1 MQRTDA
7 GQFMTPDV
15 DGLIQFYKSPLGRL
29 TRGLVRE
36 QVSQLAGDV
45 TGLRIL
51 GLGFATPYLRGAL
64 KGAERVLAFMPARQG
79 ASSWPREG
87 PSHTVLCDPLEMPL
101 TDSAVDLVIAIHGF
115 EHVLDAE
122 DQMRELWRICAP
134 GARIVLVVP
143 RRRGLWAGLDNNPF
157 GFGQPYSRSQ
167 MDTLL
172 RNHSFTP
179 EEWRDCLYLPPFN
192 SQLVLRSAKMFEKG
206 GRVFGPTLAGVMCVR
221 AKKEQFPA
229 IARRRRVEK
238 THASPELSPQTARL
252 IS

>member
-1 MQRTDA
+1 
-7 GQFMTPDV
+7 MTPDV
-15 DGLIQFYKSPLGRL
+15 DGLIRFYKSPLGRL
-29 TRGLVRE
+29 TRQLIRE

-45 TGLRIL
+45 TGQRIL

-87 PSHTVLCDPLEMPL
+87 PSRTVLCDPLEMPL

-122 DQMRELWRICAP
+122 EQMRELWRVCAP
-134 GARIVLVVP
+134 NARIVLVVP

-157 GFGQPYSRSQ
+157 GFGHPYSRSQ
-167 MDTLL
+167 MDQLL
-172 RNHSFTP
+172 RDHSFTP
-179 EEWRDCLYLPPFN
+179 EAWRDCLYLPPFN
-192 SQLVLRSAKMFEKG
+192 SSLVLRSAKVFEKT
-206 GRVFGPTLAGVMCVR
+206 GRVFGPTLAGVMCVS

-229 IARRRRVEK
+229 IARRKRAVKEL
-238 THASPELSPQTARL
+238 AAPELSPQTARKGF
-252 IS
+252 